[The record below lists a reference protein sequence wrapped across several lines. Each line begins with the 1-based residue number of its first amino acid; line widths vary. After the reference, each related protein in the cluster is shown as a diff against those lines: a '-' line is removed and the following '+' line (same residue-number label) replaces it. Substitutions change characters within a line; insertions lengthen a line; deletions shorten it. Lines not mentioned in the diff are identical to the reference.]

1 VTTVANPK
9 VVITAEDKT
18 ARAFTSVRQSLRGM
32 ESAAFSARRAL
43 GSIGVGIS
51 VTAITT
57 AFARAGLAA
66 INYGDE
72 VTKAAAR
79 TGTSASQFAR
89 LADAAKLADV
99 DMQTLSKG
107 LRTLNVA
114 LSEAG
119 TNSKGGAAEAF
130 RAIGLESENLRRLK
144 PEQQLQLIA
153 DGIAGLPD
161 AADKARAGVAL
172 FGRAWETLAPLLID
186 GSGALKDA
194 TAQIEKL
201 GGAMTDEQ
209 LKKLSEAD
217 SAIKGLSQQ
226 WSYLARVITAEA
238 VPALTTF
245 SEKLMALPK
254 VGFMDVVKGAFQPGK
269 TGFFAADLLSNAAD
283 QARLRQQKSIPEGS
297 FGRGAS
303 GSFGQVVKPPKSTSP
318 GFLTPTT
325 APKAAKSPDL
335 TEINISAKRAFDQ
348 AALQAEAFAQ
358 INEDASNSIRDL
370 NTEISNE
377 NFSAS
382 EEFKRHWQEMA
393 AAVKESTSSW
403 SVFADEAGRSM
414 QSSFANFLFDPFAE
428 GLNGMVSGFVDT
440 IRRMV
445 AELAAQELLRAFFGW
460 AGGALG
466 GAFGNF
472 VGGLAPRASGGP
484 VTAGGAYLVGERG
497 PEMFVPRSNG
507 NIIPNGAMGGGIV
520 MNYSIDAR
528 GADADRIM
536 SMLPPL
542 LKQTEERTV
551 ARVID
556 LQRRGRFA

>member
-32 ESAAFSARRAL
+32 ESAAFSARKAL

-79 TGTSASQFAR
+79 TGTSASQFAK

-130 RAIGLESENLRRLK
+130 RAIGLESEKLRRLK
-144 PEQQLQLIA
+144 PEQQLELIA

-172 FGRAWETLAPLLID
+172 FGRAWESLAPLLIE

-194 TAQIEKL
+194 TAEIEKL
-201 GGAMTDEQ
+201 GGAFTDEQ
-209 LKKLSEAD
+209 LNRLAEAD
-217 SAIKGLSQQ
+217 QSIKQLSQQ
-226 WSYLARVITAEA
+226 WSFLARV
-238 VPALTTF
+238 LT
-245 SEKLMALPK
+245 SEVAPGLTKVVQQMTALPQ
-254 VGFMDVVKGAFQPGK
+254 VRPMDVLKGAFQPGK
-269 TGFFAADLLSNAAD
+269 TGFFAADILLNATE
-283 QARLRQQKSIPEGS
+283 QARKRTQANTPEGS

-303 GSFGQVVKPPKSTSP
+303 GSFAEPAKPKPSP
-318 GFLTPTT
+318 GFVPENK
-325 APKAAKSPDL
+325 APKASKASGSDL
-335 TEINISAKRAFDQ
+335 SEINISAKRAYDQ

-370 NTEISNE
+370 NTQISNE
-377 NFSAS
+377 NFAAS
-382 EEFKRHWQEMA
+382 EEFTRHWQDMA

-403 SVFADEAGRSM
+403 SVFADEAGRQM
-414 QSSFANFLFDPFAE
+414 QSSFADFLFDPFAE
-428 GLNGMVSGFVDT
+428 GLRGMASGFVDT

-445 AELAAQELLRAFFGW
+445 AELAAQEILRSFFGW

-466 GAFGNF
+466 GSFGSF
-472 VGGLAPRASGGP
+472 VGALGARASGGP
-484 VTAGGAYLVGERG
+484 VTAGGAYVVGEAG
-497 PEMFVPRSNG
+497 PELFIPKSSG
-507 NIIPNGAMGGGIV
+507 QIIPNGAMGGSV
-520 MNYSIDAR
+520 VVNYSIDAR
-528 GADADRIM
+528 GADAERIM
-536 SMLPPL
+536 SIMPGL
-542 LKQTEERTV
+542 LRNTEDRTI
-551 ARVID
+551 ARVKD
-556 LQRRGRFA
+556 MQRRGRM